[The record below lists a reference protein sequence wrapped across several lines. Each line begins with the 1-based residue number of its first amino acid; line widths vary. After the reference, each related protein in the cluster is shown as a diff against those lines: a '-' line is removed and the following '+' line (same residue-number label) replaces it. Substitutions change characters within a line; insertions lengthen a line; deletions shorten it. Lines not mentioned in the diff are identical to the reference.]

1 MMEQKLIL
9 SGIGGQGIVLMGQ
22 YLGYAAMKEGA
33 KVTLAPSYGQEK
45 RGSYVHCQLVIG
57 DELAAPSI
65 SKADAVFIMDDDSF
79 RLYEPCVKSGGT
91 LLMNANTVSLQ
102 SRRSDITIV
111 KLPLSTLALEAGNIK
126 SSNMVGLGALIRH
139 SDVVP
144 LERVEEVL
152 REKMKPSVVDVNL
165 KALKL
170 GYHFE
175 G

>member
-1 MMEQKLIL
+1 MDKKLIL

-22 YLGYAAMKEGA
+22 YLGYAAIKRGA

-45 RGSYVHCQLVIG
+45 RGSYVHCQLAIG

-91 LLMNANTVSLQ
+91 LLMNTDVISLE
-102 SRRSDITIV
+102 SKRTDIKIV
-111 KLPLSTLALEAGNIK
+111 KLPLSRLAIEAGSLK
-126 SSNMVGLGALIRH
+126 AANMVGLGALIRH
-139 SDVVP
+139 GDILP
-144 LERVEEVL
+144 VEDIREII
-152 REKMKPSVVDVNL
+152 REKMKPAVLEINL
-165 KALKL
+165 KALEL
-170 GYHFE
+170 GYQFE